1 MKKKRTR
8 APAETGPSKESLR
21 EIPEVDFSRGI
32 RPHRYARL
40 QSGYKNQVFIEPDIF
55 AFFGSAEAVNEALR
69 FLVKAAAQAG
79 VRPRSKS
86 RPRTAA

>member
-8 APAETGPSKESLR
+8 AAAETGPSKQSLR

-40 QSGYKNQVFIEPDIF
+40 QSGYKYQVFVEPEIF
-55 AFFGSAEAVNEALR
+55 EFFGSAVAINEALG
-69 FLVKAAAQAG
+69 FLVKAAARG
-79 VRPRSKS
+79 GSHRRPKARSK
-86 RPRTAA
+86 RAA